1 MLKLLLP
8 ILLLWGL
15 RWMWRKR
22 GWKERFSRL
31 VDVII
36 LVVGAVYLS
45 ALVLW
50 SLGWEREEV
59 AVLSVVVGLGMLL
72 GLEVLLRGFAY
83 WQDRR
88 K

>member
-1 MLKLLLP
+1 
-8 ILLLWGL
+8 
-15 RWMWRKR
+15 MWRKR

-36 LVVGAVYLS
+36 LVVGSVYVS
-45 ALVLW
+45 AMILW

-59 AVLSVVVGLGMLL
+59 AVLSVVVGLGLLL
-72 GLEVLLRGFAY
+72 GIEVVLRGWAA
-83 WQDRR
+83 WQSRR